1 MRITVI
7 ILIAFFCGIQ
17 LNGQELKP
25 CGTEPFKD
33 PWLTHFQERLEQGWL
48 DSGSDTILYVPI
60 KVHLLGNDDGS
71 GYFAISRVLTAFCV
85 LNEDFIS
92 SNIQFYLKDD
102 FNYIDNSAWN
112 NHADI
117 RTGAEMMFA
126 NNDPDAINTYFVQ
139 NPAGNCG
146 YNLPYAGIAM
156 SKSCSGPND
165 HTWAHEVG
173 HNLSLPHPFLG
184 WEGGITDDGSQPPNF
199 SRPAPEY
206 VTYDYTLFKSVYYPD
221 TLIIDTALVEKVDG
235 SNCRESADGFCDTHP
250 DYLARRWACG
260 GDGMS
265 PQRQLDPDSVA
276 FFSDGQWIMSYA
288 NDNCS
293 NSFTPEQIMA
303 MRANLEEQKP
313 NLLVDQS
320 FPGEL
325 AASAP
330 SLVLPEDGATVPANN
345 IVLEWDEVEGAS
357 QYVVEVSRIR
367 TFGLLET
374 EMITSDISAS
384 IPVLSPDKR
393 YYWRV
398 TPFNSHDA
406 CGSMSTS
413 RTFTTSEVTSLDDI
427 NVDDIKYWMVNGQL
441 NIEIDSEGSGS
452 DLMIQILD
460 GNGRILQKE
469 TTDVRFKTNLYSF
482 DLSNYA
488 TGVYFVRLFKEGGS
502 FTLKVNK

>member
-1 MRITVI
+1 MRTVFLSLVFVI
-7 ILIAFFCGIQ
+7 PWVIGS
-17 LNGQELKP
+17 GQSLKP
-25 CGTEPFKD
+25 CGTEPYKD
-33 PWLTHFQERLEQGWL
+33 PWLTSFQQRLDQGWL

-71 GYFAISRVLTAFCV
+71 GYFALSRVLTAFCV
-85 LNEDFIS
+85 LNEDFLP
-92 SNIQFYLKDD
+92 SNIQFYLKGD

-112 NHADI
+112 NHTDI

-126 NNDPDAINTYFVQ
+126 NNDPDAINTYFLQ

-184 WEGGITDDGSQPPNF
+184 WEGGITYDGSQPPNF
-199 SRPAPEY
+199 SRPAPEF

-221 TLIIDTALVEKVDG
+221 TLIIDTALVERVDG
-235 SNCRESADGFCDTHP
+235 SNCREAADGFCDTHP

-260 GDGMS
+260 GDGFS

-276 FFSDGQWIMSYA
+276 FFSDGAWIMSYA

-293 NSFTPEQIMA
+293 NAFTPEQVMA

-320 FPGEL
+320 YPGQI
-325 AASAP
+325 ASSPAD
-330 SLVLPEDGATVPANN
+330 LLLPDDGATVPANN
-345 IVLEWDEVEGAS
+345 ITLEWDEVEGAS
-357 QYVVEVSRIR
+357 HYVLEVSRIR

-374 EMITSDISAS
+374 EIITTGGSATVP
-384 IPVLSPDKR
+384 ILAADKR

-398 TPFNSHDA
+398 TPFNSHDP
-406 CGSMSTS
+406 CGSVSSS
-413 RTFTTSEVTSLDDI
+413 RSFTTSEVTSLSDI
-427 NVDDIKYWMVNGQL
+427 QVEDIRYWMMNGRL
-441 NIEIDSEGSGS
+441 SIELESMNSGS
-452 DLMIQILD
+452 KMIIQILD

-469 TTDVRFKTNLYSF
+469 TADVRSKTNLYSF

-488 TGVYFVRLFKEGGS
+488 TGVYFVRLLKDGGI